1 MAARVL
7 LSARDLSVEPGSE
20 VALDCSITNLGHVV
34 DSFDVQVLGEAAR
47 WAETGPPLR
56 LMPGAQG
63 VTRILFRVPRSAS
76 TTAQAVV
83 FGVQVTSV
91 EDPTGTI
98 VEEALLNIRP
108 FAETTAELATTRQEA
123 TSSRERRVPRWL
135 AVCRNASNM
144 PTRVPIS
151 AAASSTRRATWL
163 PKARLTWSSW
173 TTS

>member
-76 TTAQAVV
+76 TTAQAVA
-83 FGVQVTSV
+83 FGAPVTPAQ
-91 EDPTGTI
+91 DP
-98 VEEALLNIRP
+98 
-108 FAETTAELATTRQEA
+108 
-123 TSSRERRVPRWL
+123 PRGPR
-135 AVCRNASNM
+135 ARAR
-144 PTRVPIS
+144 PTRPP
-151 AAASSTRRATWL
+151 APPRQ
-163 PKARLTWSSW
+163 P
-173 TTS
+173 